1 MDNISQFSASCP
13 GKWQGGAFI
22 YGLLSVTRYY
32 TVLNDQVTTERKIGN
47 DVEGSICG
55 PISDDVL
62 EFA

>member
-1 MDNISQFSASCP
+1 
-13 GKWQGGAFI
+13 
-22 YGLLSVTRYY
+22 
-32 TVLNDQVTTERKIGN
+32 VLNDQVTTERKIGN